1 MRANDR
7 YVAGACMQCDRVRPP
22 RLACSANNAAV
33 RRSHARGRGRRLT
46 ALLSVCPSCG
56 SCVSVCAFLFFFH
69 AKAARIVMASSAA
82 AAAAASASTAV
93 AIASTPSDVLAA
105 TSDEPGV
112 KGAIRIINVP
122 SAQAPDASCAP
133 YGPPNRKMAFALRG
147 IEDPSGKHQ

>member
-1 MRANDR
+1 
-7 YVAGACMQCDRVRPP
+7 
-22 RLACSANNAAV
+22 
-33 RRSHARGRGRRLT
+33 
-46 ALLSVCPSCG
+46 
-56 SCVSVCAFLFFFH
+56 LFFFH

-122 SAQAPDASCAP
+122 NAQAPDASCAP

-147 IEDPSGKHQ
+147 IEDPSGKHIVVLAHLTATAESIIAAIAANISWRYRGSIPIRCCRRIS